1 MNSLGMFHSASVGA
15 RAAATIMFLIGVMF
29 GIAAAF
35 NMIILLKVTSDFTL
49 SALFAVCSLI
59 AKLLSLH
66 QFSQ

>member
-49 SALFAVCSLI
+49 SALFAVLV
-59 AKLLSLH
+59 
-66 QFSQ
+66 